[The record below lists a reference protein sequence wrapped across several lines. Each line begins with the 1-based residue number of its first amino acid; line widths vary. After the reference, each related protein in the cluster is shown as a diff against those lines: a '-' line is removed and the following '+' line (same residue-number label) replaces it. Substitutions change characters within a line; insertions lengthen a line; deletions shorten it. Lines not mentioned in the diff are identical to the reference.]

1 MRYII
6 LFLIVLFI
14 GCSDHKSYTIKGSV
28 PASNFNGE
36 YVYMIPMD
44 NYTRGRGDSALI
56 SDSCFVFKGKADS
69 AQIYILRLQK
79 SLSSFELQDILLV
92 REAGE
97 IQVKFMERSVVGGT
111 ALNDSLQK
119 YKQRKESYDDQYF
132 KLSNRISKADSL
144 EKILLTSKSDSLKKE
159 SMNYHFNFAKRNS
172 GNIVGKLVKR
182 IMGTS
187 FTEKQKNELGIK

>member
-14 GCSDHKSYTIKGSV
+14 GCRDNKSYTIKGSV
-28 PASNFNGE
+28 PASSFNGE

-79 SLSSFELQDILLV
+79 SLSSFELQDILFV

-159 SMNYHFNFAKRNS
+159 SINYHFLFAKNNY

-187 FTEKQKNELGIK
+187 FTEEQKKELGIK